1 MSTRFRSYPL
11 RNRRGPVYKANAISS
26 NTKRNKPSNNDCS
39 YSIPNE
45 TLEKTKKNNVQNCFI
60 LIEDLSDHSMK
71 DEQSCITD
79 IKQEKTKA
87 NLGSMETPKEF
98 KLTESSEDVKT
109 YDLGNILESKNLGE
123 NKIDSE
129 KKTSFDVIDSLQS
142 ETSMIS
148 AFDTQHKEEVVDHF
162 SWIGEP
168 SEIEFSTH
176 YYSGFRLDDDL
187 KGKHLQVQVK
197 DCLELSVT
205 PKDVEL
211 SIHFCSFSKE
221 ENNNDLSEKSMST
234 FGHFYNGSCFDEDFS
249 SESNERTTPILPSFG
264 RNGEVV
270 LYAQILY
277 LWETIGELSD
287 RVGARR
293 LKKRRRIPRSK
304 MATFRFFFKPE
315 DTPFGRKPFHSEME
329 LLGSNCYGWCRLK
342 DIRIGSSCSI
352 ESISCFR
359 ERLHYS
365 KSNFFWRDFYDFK
378 QRTMRFAETLH
389 GVDKRE
395 LPFGFHA
402 EELPWL
408 RPSFRKA
415 WLSKETPIL
424 PETQAAIQA
433 DSETES
439 FSGVSPS
446 GKRLSHVILEEQEA
460 EEHPFN
466 ERPAKKQDTCPKWKQ
481 EDSKST
487 AIPAMDSGAKL
498 SMVSS
503 GNADSLN
510 ANTSSQDT
518 ERVLEAANGFPLE
531 LDKNLALSSPRR
543 ISRRQTETERRKRER
558 RQRLLMRLHRMSAEE
573 ADSPRNPSHVVV
585 LDQDGD
591 QPSHERNLSSSE
603 VGHIP
608 AGPLSESLV
617 PDHSKTSRR
626 QVLFP
631 SDPKEAHRRIF
642 LSNYRNS
649 SSSSDEEP
657 LLELLPSSRTGKL
670 HQSTRALSSVDSTIH
685 ERSSMAARKAYMPQL
700 DIRTGEENIR
710 LPLEKSN
717 TSPSLS
723 IGHRRIFRQRSSRP
737 RSKENRSSEAYDSER
752 SQDSESEDDP
762 DLKDFICEDENDK
775 RSNLN
780 VEVGIT
786 SKSPLTEQQQ
796 QQQQQQQQLQSIDIE
811 LEDEEEPVISSIPAF
826 KVRNSSF
833 ESDDDYRNFASY
845 RQQRSPK
852 LYSYRKGFEIYLQYV
867 ISANLEEDFI
877 DTLRKDT
884 KQHYFTDAIK
894 KIEDALRDRRDFL
907 VNSSAWNIE
916 FKRDLDRYANYHSYA
931 LSGTCRNCQA
941 CLRSNHPATFETI
954 LEGPLYDADSLW
966 KGLTLPPGLREDR
979 PVPPVRYS
987 LGRFCHARSELYHK
1001 LHHYKLHLFH
1011 TVERHLESFDS
1022 QADSNQVVHSLLD
1035 NDLWVEQLF
1044 KEFQQLLNDADKFG
1058 LENLSKI

>member
-1 MSTRFRSYPL
+1 
-11 RNRRGPVYKANAISS
+11 
-26 NTKRNKPSNNDCS
+26 
-39 YSIPNE
+39 
-45 TLEKTKKNNVQNCFI
+45 
-60 LIEDLSDHSMK
+60 
-71 DEQSCITD
+71 
-79 IKQEKTKA
+79 
-87 NLGSMETPKEF
+87 
-98 KLTESSEDVKT
+98 
-109 YDLGNILESKNLGE
+109 
-123 NKIDSE
+123 
-129 KKTSFDVIDSLQS
+129 
-142 ETSMIS
+142 
-148 AFDTQHKEEVVDHF
+148 
-162 SWIGEP
+162 
-168 SEIEFSTH
+168 
-176 YYSGFRLDDDL
+176 
-187 KGKHLQVQVK
+187 
-197 DCLELSVT
+197 
-205 PKDVEL
+205 
-211 SIHFCSFSKE
+211 
-221 ENNNDLSEKSMST
+221 
-234 FGHFYNGSCFDEDFS
+234 
-249 SESNERTTPILPSFG
+249 
-264 RNGEVV
+264 
-270 LYAQILY
+270 
-277 LWETIGELSD
+277 
-287 RVGARR
+287 
-293 LKKRRRIPRSK
+293 
-304 MATFRFFFKPE
+304 
-315 DTPFGRKPFHSEME
+315 
-329 LLGSNCYGWCRLK
+329 
-342 DIRIGSSCSI
+342 
-352 ESISCFR
+352 
-359 ERLHYS
+359 
-365 KSNFFWRDFYDFK
+365 
-378 QRTMRFAETLH
+378 
-389 GVDKRE
+389 
-395 LPFGFHA
+395 
-402 EELPWL
+402 
-408 RPSFRKA
+408 
-415 WLSKETPIL
+415 
-424 PETQAAIQA
+424 
-433 DSETES
+433 
-439 FSGVSPS
+439 
-446 GKRLSHVILEEQEA
+446 
-460 EEHPFN
+460 
-466 ERPAKKQDTCPKWKQ
+466 
-481 EDSKST
+481 
-487 AIPAMDSGAKL
+487 
-498 SMVSS
+498 
-503 GNADSLN
+503 
-510 ANTSSQDT
+510 
-518 ERVLEAANGFPLE
+518 
-531 LDKNLALSSPRR
+531 
-543 ISRRQTETERRKRER
+543 
-558 RQRLLMRLHRMSAEE
+558 
-573 ADSPRNPSHVVV
+573 
-585 LDQDGD
+585 
-591 QPSHERNLSSSE
+591 
-603 VGHIP
+603 
-608 AGPLSESLV
+608 
-617 PDHSKTSRR
+617 
-626 QVLFP
+626 
-631 SDPKEAHRRIF
+631 
-642 LSNYRNS
+642 
-649 SSSSDEEP
+649 
-657 LLELLPSSRTGKL
+657 
-670 HQSTRALSSVDSTIH
+670 
-685 ERSSMAARKAYMPQL
+685 MAARKAYMPQL

-931 LSGTCRNCQA
+931 LSGSYRNCQA